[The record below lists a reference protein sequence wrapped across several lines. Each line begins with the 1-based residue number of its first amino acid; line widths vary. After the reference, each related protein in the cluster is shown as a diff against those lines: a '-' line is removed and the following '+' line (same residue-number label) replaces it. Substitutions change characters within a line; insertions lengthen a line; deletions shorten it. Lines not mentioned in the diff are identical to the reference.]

1 MMLES
6 EEDFHHGI
14 ETLITRDP
22 HMAALLAVAGR
33 PKLRRNEAGFF
44 GLARVIVSQQ
54 LSTASADAIWGKV
67 IAKFPGLTAEM
78 IHTAS
83 DEELRSVGLSSPKI
97 RALRAAATAISENV
111 LPLDELAEWPAD
123 AAHRKMIEVKGIGP
137 WTADI
142 YLLFCLGHPD
152 AFPTGDLALQEAVR
166 ISFKHA
172 QRPTAKE
179 LELFA
184 ERWRPV
190 RGVAA
195 ILLWTYY
202 GVVKSGKAP
211 LPAGTSA

>member
-14 ETLITRDP
+14 ETLIARDP
-22 HMAALLAVAGR
+22 EMAALLAVAGR
-33 PKLRRNEAGFF
+33 PKLRRNEAGFS
-44 GLARVIVSQQ
+44 GLAGIIVSQQ
-54 LSTASADAIWGKV
+54 LSTASANAIWGKV
-67 IAKFPGLTAEM
+67 TARFPGLTAEM
-78 IHTAS
+78 IHAAS

-97 RALRAAATAISENV
+97 RALRAAATAVSENV
-111 LPLDELAEWPAD
+111 LPLDEFAEWPAD

-166 ISFKHA
+166 IGFKQT
-172 QRPTAKE
+172 QRLTAKE

-195 ILLWTYY
+195 ILLWAYY
-202 GVVKSGKAP
+202 GVVKSGKEP